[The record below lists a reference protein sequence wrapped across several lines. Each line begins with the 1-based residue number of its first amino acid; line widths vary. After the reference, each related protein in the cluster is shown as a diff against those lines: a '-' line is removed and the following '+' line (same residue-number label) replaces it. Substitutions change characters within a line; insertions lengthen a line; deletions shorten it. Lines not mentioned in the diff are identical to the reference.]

1 MTKLK
6 RAEIKIRS
14 LETKLK
20 EIKDDVDFRIKVV
33 DRIIETYVDGMKR
46 NADEKWGA
54 SYISNLTS
62 KCMAELEK
70 KSLKELYSK
79 F

>member
-33 DRIIETYVDGMKR
+33 NRIIKTYADRMKE
-46 NADEKWGA
+46 NADDKWGT
-54 SYISNLTS
+54 SYISNLAS
-62 KCMAELEK
+62 KCMAEIELKE
-70 KSLKELYSK
+70 LKELYSK